1 VISKRTIDLDYRRL
15 VRASKQLVPGRV
27 GEHLRIAIIS
37 DAATQQFVPLLRTLF
52 HENGVNV
59 EVYEGAFDAFELEV
73 YNEASGLYELRPNVV
88 VLATC
93 TQALRTRYYLSGGHD
108 FLKAA
113 GERITRLWDALQNHC
128 RARIVQ
134 FNFPM
139 PYERQFGHFDWKVPE
154 SLYAGVAAL
163 NGYLA
168 AQAREHRNV
177 LICDVEAISSW
188 FGRQNWYDDRLWNMA
203 KAFCNLEY
211 LPQVAQALVEIVLS
225 TMGRIVKCVVL
236 DLDNTLWGGVVGDDG
251 PLGIVVGAHG
261 DGEPFHHFQHYL
273 LSLKKRGILLA
284 VCSKNDYANA
294 IRPFMENP
302 DMVLKREDITVF
314 IANWENKADNIRAIR
329 DTLEIGLDS
338 ILFLDD
344 NPFER
349 NLVRELAPEVIVPEM
364 PPDPADYVRVISSLN
379 LFETSSFSN
388 EDLARS
394 ALYKEEAE
402 RREQRSQFSNIDDY
416 LKSLDMQIEVQR
428 FDQTR
433 IARISQLIQRS
444 NQFNLTTHRYNEAEC
459 EAMMRDEA
467 SAIPLW
473 ASLSDRYGDH
483 GLISIVIL
491 RLHPGEIEI
500 TDWLMSCRV
509 LARGVEH
516 FLMTRVVDL
525 ARQNAAKLI
534 RGEYIPTAKNA
545 MVKEFYA
552 QFGFQ
557 MVSEKDGRSQWHLDP
572 AAYRAREIFIRE
584 KASS

>member
-1 VISKRTIDLDYRRL
+1 
-15 VRASKQLVPGRV
+15 
-27 GEHLRIAIIS
+27 
-37 DAATQQFVPLLRTLF
+37 
-52 HENGVNV
+52 
-59 EVYEGAFDAFELEV
+59 
-73 YNEASGLYELRPNVV
+73 
-88 VLATC
+88 
-93 TQALRTRYYLSGGHD
+93 
-108 FLKAA
+108 
-113 GERITRLWDALQNHC
+113 
-128 RARIVQ
+128 
-134 FNFPM
+134 
-139 PYERQFGHFDWKVPE
+139 
-154 SLYAGVAAL
+154 
-163 NGYLA
+163 
-168 AQAREHRNV
+168 
-177 LICDVEAISSW
+177 
-188 FGRQNWYDDRLWNMA
+188 
-203 KAFCNLEY
+203 
-211 LPQVAQALVEIVLS
+211 
-225 TMGRIVKCVVL
+225 
-236 DLDNTLWGGVVGDDG
+236 
-251 PLGIVVGAHG
+251 
-261 DGEPFHHFQHYL
+261 
-273 LSLKKRGILLA
+273 
-284 VCSKNDYANA
+284 
-294 IRPFMENP
+294 
-302 DMVLKREDITVF
+302 
-314 IANWENKADNIRAIR
+314 
-329 DTLEIGLDS
+329 
-338 ILFLDD
+338 
-344 NPFER
+344 
-349 NLVRELAPEVIVPEM
+349 M